1 MNRDSW
7 NEILQLILR
16 KPMRAFL
23 AGIGVAW
30 GIMMVLLMIGANNGL
45 KNGIK
50 AEMTSVASNSM
61 FLWGGMANLPYK
73 GQKAPRWVQ
82 LKNDDIIYLKEN
94 VPQIGVI
101 SPRNQLGGWQG
112 SNNVNRKTK
121 TGAFDVY
128 GDMPEYIEV
137 SPIDIIRGRYL
148 NYGDIEERRK
158 ICVVGRKVQQLL
170 FEEGE
175 EVLGDYITINGVNF
189 KVVGVFKSF
198 KDGEDGQEEE
208 HSIFTP
214 FTTFQNAFNT
224 GDRVGWISCLSAE
237 GYSVPEMQEAVVQT
251 LKEIKKI
258 HPQDR
263 RAFGHWNMAE
273 RMGEID
279 EVFIAMNYVGY
290 VMGGLSLYGG
300 MIVIV
305 IIMLINVNDRTR
317 EFGVRRSL
325 GARPISIISQVVKET
340 TLLTVLSGLTGL
352 VLGVGLIELIRHL
365 LGGELVGGTFKNPE
379 VSLSLVLMSLLFMIV
394 VGIIAGFIPALR
406 AVMIKPVD
414 ALRSGK

>member
-7 NEILQLILR
+7 NEILQIILR

-45 KNGIK
+45 SNGIK
-50 AEMTSVASNSM
+50 AEMSSVANNSM
-61 FLWGGMANLPYK
+61 FLWGGVANKPYK
-73 GQKAPRWVQ
+73 GQNAPRRIQ
-82 LKNDDIIYLKEN
+82 LKNDDIAYLKEN
-94 VPQIGVI
+94 VPEIGVL
-101 SPRNQLGGWQG
+101 SPRNQLGGWRG
-112 SNNVNRKTK
+112 ANNVNRKTK

-128 GDMPEYIEV
+128 GDYPDYQNV
-137 SPIDIIRGRYL
+137 SPVKIVKGRYL
-148 NYGDIEERRK
+148 NYGDINEKRK
-158 ICVVGRKVQQLL
+158 ICVIGERVKNIL
-170 FEEGE
+170 FERDETAI
-175 EVLGDYITINGVNF
+175 GDYITINGVNF
-189 KVVGVFKSF
+189 KVVGIFGTFKV
-198 KDGEDGQEEE
+198 GEDAQEEVS
-208 HSIFTP
+208 SIFVP
-214 FTTFQNAFNT
+214 FSTFQNAFNT
-224 GDRVGWISCLSAE
+224 GDRVGWISCLSAP
-237 GYSVPEMQEAVVQT
+237 GYSVPQMEEAVIQT

-258 HPQDR
+258 HPDDR
-263 RAFGHWNMAE
+263 RAFGHWSMSE

-279 EVFIAMNYVGY
+279 EVFSAMNIVGY

-325 GARPISIISQVVKET
+325 GARPITIIAQVVKET
-340 TLLTVLSGLTGL
+340 TLLTLLSGLTGL
-352 VLGVGLIELIRHL
+352 ILGVGAIELLRYA
-365 LGGELVGGTFKNPE
+365 LGGELVGGTFKDPE
-379 VSLSLVLMSLLFMIV
+379 VSLSLVLMSVVFMAF
-394 VGIIAGFIPALR
+394 VGVIAGLIPALR